1 MDEEEEE
8 KGKGGGGGR
17 WHGEGCPKGGP
28 SGVGNDERRCCIR
41 PTQTGPR
48 FKALRAAY
56 LSLPSFFFLPVRA
69 TAIYHLRGPVIPS
82 RLRVSDLHRHTH
94 THAPTRPI
102 DRPRGPPTRQYVRI
116 TARRRISFD
125 HIPSLRII
133 GRANV
138 WGVRPRNSDRS
149 IGRIRNP

>member
-1 MDEEEEE
+1 MDEEGEEE
-8 KGKGGGGGR
+8 GGEGRGGR
-17 WHGEGCPKGGP
+17 WHGVGCSKGGP
-28 SGVGNDERRCCIR
+28 SGVGNGERRCCTR

-69 TAIYHLRGPVIPS
+69 TAIYHLRGSVIPS
-82 RLRVSDLHRHTH
+82 RLRVSDLHTCTH
-94 THAPTRPI
+94 TLTRPT
-102 DRPRGPPTRQYVRI
+102 DRPRSPPTRQYVRI

-133 GRANV
+133 GCANV